1 MENIYTLAIFLILL
15 SAIAVPYWLK
25 AIRRRREAERL
36 REKGQKAGILEPT
49 TLHPKIDLLNCIGC
63 GSCVKACPED
73 VLGIV
78 DGRAAIINGLHCV
91 GHALCVDACPVGAI
105 TLGFGKPTQG
115 MEIPFY
121 DEHLETNVPGL
132 YIAGELGGIGL
143 IRNAV
148 KQGVGAIG
156 HIRNKPR
163 ISDGS
168 LDVIIIGAG
177 PAGLGAALA
186 AQEAGLKYI
195 VLEQYDLGGSILH
208 YPRQKL
214 VLTSPVDFP
223 LYGRFTSSEISK
235 EELLELFSSLV
246 KEYRLSVECQR
257 KVERISHDAQMFR
270 VETNQT
276 MYTARHVI
284 LAIGRRGSPRKLQV
298 PGEDL
303 PKVAY
308 RLIEAEQ
315 YTNKRILV
323 VGGGDS
329 AIEAAVGLG
338 LQKGNDV
345 TLSYRRGEFVR
356 LKEKNETNIRAMS
369 GSGKVKVIFNSELA
383 EIRPEFVTLRE
394 QEKVLRRVD
403 NDFVFVFAGGELP
416 GELLKKIGVKLRT
429 EEFVSKVA

>member
-1 MENIYTLAIFLILL
+1 MENYYTVAIFLVLL
-15 SAIAVPYWLK
+15 CAIALPYWLK
-25 AIRRRREAERL
+25 ATRKRREAEHL
-36 REKGQKAGILEPT
+36 REKGRKAGILEPT

-73 VLGIV
+73 VLGIIE
-78 DGRAAIINGLHCV
+78 GRAAIVNGLHCV

-121 DEHLETNVPGL
+121 DDHLETNVPGL

-156 HIRNKPR
+156 HIAAKPR
-163 ISDGS
+163 ASDGS
-168 LDVIIIGAG
+168 FDVVIIGAG
-177 PAGLGAALA
+177 PAGIGAALA
-186 AQEAGLKYI
+186 AQEAGLRYL

-223 LYGRFTSSEISK
+223 LYGRFKESEISK
-235 EELLELFSSLV
+235 EDLLALFSTLAR
-246 KEYRLSVECQR
+246 EFNLSIECQS
-257 KVERISHDAQMFR
+257 KVERINHESQVFR
-270 VETNQT
+270 VETNQST
-276 MYTARHVI
+276 YAARHII
-284 LAIGRRGSPRKLQV
+284 LAIGRRGSPRKLNV

-303 PKVAY
+303 SKVAY

-329 AIEAAVGLG
+329 AIEAAVGLSR
-338 LQKGNDV
+338 QKGNDV

-356 LKEKNETNIRAMS
+356 LKEKNETNIRSMS
-369 GSGKVKVIFNSELA
+369 GSGKVKVIFNSEVA
-383 EIRPEFVTLRE
+383 EIRPDVVTLRE
-394 QEKVLRRVD
+394 QEKILRKVE

-429 EEFVSKVA
+429 EEIVSKVA